1 LKSSNWD
8 SLRRDIGGEFVGD
21 PRALLVVVPIAWPLS
36 MLNTDLAT
44 EPLAFTA
51 LMIGNALA
59 FTFCYLLMLSFQK
72 TIFKNRFQSVIALP
86 TVVIAGLI
94 LGASKVGITALVA
107 ALISQDFSD
116 FGGLPVRL
124 LAGATTGAWVVPVA
138 AVTLAIQHRYRTA
151 REVAFAEA
159 LNQGLQASGDNFS
172 DPAQNRLRAVLAELR
187 DAVNKNSESP
197 TSLAKN
203 LNYLLENKVRPLSRD
218 LWVGPTTKQRDLMVL
233 RLIRL
238 VFLRGN
244 YWPLPTTLV
253 LIATSAAPQF
263 SSVGLFEGSLR
274 LITTFAIALGILFIM
289 QLVRPASEIQGLLVF
304 VLGATIFGVANELVA
319 LLVFGPFGGFS
330 TVFYGILNG
339 FLFATLALVLG
350 VLKASLARESDLGF
364 DLTQILGKSYFPNRI
379 EFEQTKKRHREL
391 AGLIHGRLQNQILGM
406 VLALSK
412 NDGSRSPE
420 ELLNEIEQ
428 VELAISSSN
437 EPPQNRA
444 TRNLNDELSALKKRW
459 TGLIEIGLEQ
469 GFFDE
474 AKPKESAFILELAE
488 EAVTNAVRHGLAST
502 ISLSITK
509 QPGHW
514 LLVAEDNGLGP
525 RKGNPGLGS
534 HTLNQLSG
542 NNWSLTR
549 NQSGVGSKLLV
560 QIPNLENQSLSP
572 KTQYP
577 S

>member
-1 LKSSNWD
+1 
-8 SLRRDIGGEFVGD
+8 
-21 PRALLVVVPIAWPLS
+21 
-36 MLNTDLAT
+36 MLNVDFAT
-44 EPLAFTA
+44 EPLMFTS

-59 FTFCYLLMLSFQK
+59 FTFCYALMLSFQK
-72 TIFKNRFQSVIALP
+72 TIFKDRFRRVIPLT
-86 TVVIAGLI
+86 TVVGAGLI
-94 LGASKVGITALVA
+94 LGLAKVSITAMVA
-107 ALISQDFSD
+107 ALISQDFSELD
-116 FGGLPVRL
+116 GLPIRL
-124 LAGATTGAWVVPVA
+124 FAGAITGAWVVPVA
-138 AVTLAIQHRYRTA
+138 ALALAIQNRYVTA

-159 LNQGLQASGDNFS
+159 LNQDLAFKGDS
-172 DPAQNRLRAVLAELR
+172 SLDPAQNRLRAVLAELR
-187 DAVNKNSESP
+187 EAVDKNSENP
-197 TSLAKN
+197 ASLAKS
-203 LNYLLENKVRPLSRD
+203 LNVLLEKKVRPLSRD

-233 RLIRL
+233 RLLRL

-253 LIATSAAPQF
+253 LIAASATPQL
-263 SSVGLFEGSLR
+263 SSVGFFEGSLR
-274 LITTFAIALGILFIM
+274 LLTTFAIALGILLIM
-289 QLVRPASEIQGLLVF
+289 QLVKPASEIQGILTF
-304 VLGATIFGVANELVA
+304 VLGATTFAVFNELVA
-319 LLVFGPFGGFS
+319 FLLFGPFGGFS
-330 TVFYGILNG
+330 TLFYGTLNG

-350 VLKASLARESDLGF
+350 VLKASLARESDLGV
-364 DLTQILGKSYFPNRI
+364 DLAQILGKSYFPNRI

-412 NDGSRSPE
+412 NDGSRTPE

-428 VELAISSSN
+428 VELAIASSN
-437 EPPQNRA
+437 EPSQKRE
-444 TRNLNDELSALKKRW
+444 TKNLNEELAALRKRW
-459 TGLIEIGLEQ
+459 VGLIEISLEQ
-469 GFFDE
+469 DLFEE
-474 AKPKESAFILELAE
+474 ANLKESAAILELSE

-549 NQSGVGSKLLV
+549 NQSGVGSTLLAE
-560 QIPNLENQSLSP
+560 IPRV
-572 KTQYP
+572 
-577 S
+577 

>member
-1 LKSSNWD
+1 MKPSSWD

-21 PRALLVVVPIAWPLS
+21 PRALLVVVPIAWLFS
-36 MLNTDLAT
+36 MLGADFAT

-59 FTFCYLLMLSFQK
+59 FALCYLLMLSFQK
-72 TIFKNRFQSVIALP
+72 TIFKNRFQSVIPLP
-86 TVVIAGLI
+86 TVVSAGLI

-138 AVTLAIQHRYRTA
+138 AITLAIQHRYRTA

-159 LNQGLQASGDNFS
+159 LNQGIAASGNNFS

-187 DAVNKNSESP
+187 EAVNKNSESP

-253 LIATSAAPQF
+253 LIATSAPPQL

-274 LITTFAIALGILFIM
+274 LLTTGAIALGIFLIM
-289 QLVRPASEIQGLLVF
+289 QLVKPASEIQGMLVF
-304 VLGATIFGVANELVA
+304 VLGATTFGVANELVA
-319 LLVFGPFGGFS
+319 FLVFGPFGGFS
-330 TVFYGILNG
+330 TLFFGTLNG

-350 VLKASLARESDLGF
+350 VLKASLARESDLGV
-364 DLTQILGKSYFPNRI
+364 DLAQILGKSYFPNRI

-391 AGLIHGRLQNQILGM
+391 AGIIHGRLQNQILGM

-412 NDGSRSPE
+412 DDGSRSPE
-420 ELLNEIEQ
+420 ELLQEIEQ

-437 EPPQNRA
+437 EPPKTKA
-444 TRNLNDELSALKKRW
+444 TRNLNNELAALKKRW
-459 TGLIEIGLEQ
+459 VGLIEISLEQ
-469 GFFDE
+469 EILDE
-474 AKPKESAFILELAE
+474 PANEESAAILELAE
-488 EAVTNAVRHGLAST
+488 EAVTNAVCHGLAST

-509 QPGHW
+509 QPDHW
-514 LLVAEDNGLGP
+514 LLVAEHNGLGP
-525 RKGNPGLGS
+525 RNGNPGLGS

-542 NNWSLTR
+542 SNWSLTR
-549 NQSGVGSKLLV
+549 NQSGVGSKLLAE
-560 QIPNLENQSLSP
+560 IPN
-572 KTQYP
+572 T
-577 S
+577 